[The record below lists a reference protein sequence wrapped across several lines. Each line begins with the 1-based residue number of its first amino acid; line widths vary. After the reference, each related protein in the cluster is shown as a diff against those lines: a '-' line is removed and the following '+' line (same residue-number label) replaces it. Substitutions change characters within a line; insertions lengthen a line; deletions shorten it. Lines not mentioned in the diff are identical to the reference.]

1 MKARLCTH
9 VKITGHRC
17 GSPALRGQ
25 PHCYFHHQILSSRQP
40 QADDSQLHSIALIEN
55 EEAVQV
61 ALMQVIDA
69 LLKNTMDTRRA
80 GLVIKALYI
89 ASVNARRARFDNRP
103 EEMIIT
109 TPSCGARALAR
120 ENNGSLNSG
129 HAGPPALRRPAEESA
144 AEECAAEQSSAAPQD
159 ASLLTARESEELE
172 GQQSLDRLL
181 AAVRDRNLSELDAA
195 LASMDRAVP

>member
-69 LLKNTMDTRRA
+69 LLKNTH
-80 GLVIKALYI
+80 
-89 ASVNARRARFDNRP
+89 
-103 EEMIIT
+103 
-109 TPSCGARALAR
+109 
-120 ENNGSLNSG
+120 G
-129 HAGPPALRRPAEESA
+129 HASCRVGH
-144 AEECAAEQSSAAPQD
+144 QSSLYCLRQRPP
-159 ASLLTARESEELE
+159 R
-172 GQQSLDRLL
+172 
-181 AAVRDRNLSELDAA
+181 
-195 LASMDRAVP
+195 PF